1 MINSF
6 GMLLMQL
13 AIAGLVVWVAYKDI
27 KAAKPEKR
35 QKAILIYTSVLV
47 GAILLFVCLK
57 TFGQDSMDKLFYSLG
72 GTLN

>member
-6 GMLLMQL
+6 GMLLMQV
-13 AIAGLVVWVAYKDI
+13 AIAGLVVWVVYKDI

-35 QKAILIYTSVLV
+35 QKAILIYSSVLV

-57 TFGQDSMDKLFYSLG
+57 TIFADSMDKLFYSLG